1 VPRSTSMQKHS
12 SRRKEF
18 RQFLGNSRSHD
29 SVAISR
35 RFALRIEPLGLM
47 ERLTTESVRAEID
60 RSSRPAI
67 SERDDVTVPL
77 APGTRDQEQSTRTK
91 SRQPA
96 DMRTR
101 CDSRSDDGSSGR
113 DESGALAVVLKGPG
127 IATDIRSYRGYVRGA
142 RDLSGAAI
150 STGQRLYGKVN
161 RPGQGHARR
170 VCAQTALEST
180 KLRP

>member
-77 APGTRDQEQSTRTK
+77 APGTRDQEQST
-91 SRQPA
+91 
-96 DMRTR
+96 
-101 CDSRSDDGSSGR
+101 SRSGFA
-113 DESGALAVVLKGPG
+113 EAAVVP
-127 IATDIRSYRGYVRGA
+127 
-142 RDLSGAAI
+142 
-150 STGQRLYGKVN
+150 
-161 RPGQGHARR
+161 ARR
-170 VCAQTALEST
+170 PLRCSPTGRRRPDTTASTAGNKGGNCCAKRMAAGNSLFPTSPTRRDPQTRLPYGGGPDACCIWE
-180 KLRP
+180 PY